1 MNLPFLIS
9 RGGRLRA
16 HFPSVRDSHPL
27 RPGWLAGLL
36 GALTTVRAQTP
47 LFSDHINTISYQ
59 IRGGNRSFFP
69 SC

>member
-27 RPGWLAGLL
+27 RLASLDDGARADPIIL
-36 GALTTVRAQTP
+36 GP
-47 LFSDHINTISYQ
+47 HKYYI
-59 IRGGNRSFFP
+59 
-69 SC
+69 